1 MNGMRISLVG
11 ATRWPVHGEGRAPG
25 ITLAEGG
32 VDGLIDSPLETE
44 WIDDTEM
51 GSVFAGERYLP
62 RDLTLGFFISDE
74 LAGTPTAGR
83 LESDFRTEFS
93 TRPDPWDPN
102 PTTVKVEVESD
113 LSGLRWLSNAALKE
127 TPQMKTER
135 DPYTHRIY
143 DLTYHLRA
151 GMPLWDSGKEEVS
164 VAAGTVFESSS
175 ASASGLITIS
185 NPTDMPMRHTWVIAG
200 VGAKVTLPDPSW
212 IGPKTQRVPG
222 GAYPLRTVPLPQI
235 TADDQGVRITRER
248 RKLHAQTFTGSNFL
262 VRMLGNWLRFD
273 IPPYTPPTQ
282 LPVSYTGATAGCRI
296 ECHQPRL
303 WSRPLGLELM

>member
-1 MNGMRISLVG
+1 MSGMNIALVG
-11 ATRWPVHGEGRAPG
+11 TTRWPVHGDDRAPG
-25 ITLAEGG
+25 ITLADSG

-44 WIDDTEM
+44 WIDDTEL

-62 RDLTLGFFISDE
+62 RDLKLGFFISDE
-74 LAGTPTAGR
+74 LARTPIAGR

-102 PTTVKVEVESD
+102 PTTAKVEVTSE
-113 LSGLRWLSNAALKE
+113 LSGLRWLSDVVLKE
-127 TPQMKTER
+127 TPEMKTER
-135 DPYTHRIY
+135 DPYTHKLY

-151 GMPLWDSGKEEVS
+151 GMPLWDSGKEV
-164 VAAGTVFESSS
+164 TVFEGTT
-175 ASASGLITIS
+175 ASKSGTIPIS

-200 VGAKVTLPDPSW
+200 IGAKVTLPDPSW
-212 IGPKTQRVPG
+212 LGPKTARVPG
-222 GAYPLRTVPLPQI
+222 GDYATRTVPLPQI
-235 TADDQGVRITRER
+235 TAADQGVRITRER

-262 VRMLGNWLRFD
+262 VRMLGNWIRFD

-282 LPVSYTGATAGCRI
+282 LPVSYSGATNGCRI

>member
-1 MNGMRISLVG
+1 MSTGMSIALVG
-11 ATRWPVHGEGRAPG
+11 PSGTRWPVHGDDRAPG

-32 VDGLIDSPLETE
+32 VDGLIDSPIETE

-62 RDLTLGFFISDE
+62 RDLKLGFFISDE
-74 LAGTPTAGR
+74 LAGTPIAGR

-93 TRPDPWDPN
+93 TRPDPWDPS
-102 PTTVKVEVESD
+102 PQSTKVEVVSD
-113 LSGLRWLSNAALKE
+113 LSGLRWLSDTVLKE
-127 TPQMKTER
+127 TPEMKTER
-135 DPYTHRIY
+135 DPYTHRLY

-151 GMPLWDSGKEEVS
+151 GMPLWDSGKEV
-164 VAAGTVFESSS
+164 TVFEGTT
-175 ASASGLITIS
+175 ASKSGTITVS

-200 VGAKVTLPDPSW
+200 VGATVTLPDPSW
-212 IGPKTQRVPG
+212 LGPKTEREPG
-222 GAYPLRTVPLPQI
+222 GDYPSRAVALPQI
-235 TADDQGVRITRER
+235 TAGDQGVRVTRER

-262 VRMLGNWLRFD
+262 VRMLGNWIRFD
-273 IPPYTPPTQ
+273 IPPYTPPTE